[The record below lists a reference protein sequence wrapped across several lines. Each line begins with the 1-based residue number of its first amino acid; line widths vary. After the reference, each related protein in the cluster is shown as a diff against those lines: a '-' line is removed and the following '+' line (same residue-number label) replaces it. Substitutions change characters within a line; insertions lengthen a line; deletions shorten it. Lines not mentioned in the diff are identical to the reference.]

1 VWSAVVLQ
9 VPSNVIC
16 MRVGVARWLSCI
28 MLCWGAV
35 ATLFAAVQSKWQF
48 YLLRLLL
55 GLTEAGSF
63 PAV

>member
-1 VWSAVVLQ
+1 
-9 VPSNVIC
+9 